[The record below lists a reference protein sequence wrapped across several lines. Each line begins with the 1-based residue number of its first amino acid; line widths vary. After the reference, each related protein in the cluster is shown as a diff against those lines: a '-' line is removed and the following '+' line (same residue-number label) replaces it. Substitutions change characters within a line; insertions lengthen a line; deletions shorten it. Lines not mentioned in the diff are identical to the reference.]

1 MNDDRLVKPL
11 TPWERRHARLCAGT
25 RMVGGVSLLIV
36 ATILTG
42 YDVWW
47 GVLLVP
53 VAAVA
58 FYAAYR
64 FPRAIPRKDEVDQR
78 AVTAL
83 APVLASGVDRV

>member
-25 RMVGGVSLLIV
+25 RMVGGVSLLC
-36 ATILTG
+36 AAILTG

-64 FPRAIPRKDEVDQR
+64 FPRAIPRKDEGDR
-78 AVTAL
+78 RGVTAL